1 MYLNSFIDDTKYV
14 ETRNQEYFL
23 EIISIFLNSA
33 TLIMSIFIIKSID
46 IQMNNIDFS
55 RMGF

>member
-23 EIISIFLNSA
+23 EIISIFMNSA
-33 TLIMSIFIIKSID
+33 TLLMSIFIIKSID
-46 IQMNNIDFS
+46 IQMNNINFS

>member
-23 EIISIFLNSA
+23 EIISIFMNSA

>member
-23 EIISIFLNSA
+23 EIISIFMNSA
-33 TLIMSIFIIKSID
+33 TLLMSIFIIKSID

>member
-23 EIISIFLNSA
+23 EIISIFMNSA

-46 IQMNNIDFS
+46 IQMNNIDLS